1 MGKTILR
8 LFKDLWSDGYKIFGA
23 IAPLA
28 SLGFTISKAL
38 EVHLSLRNISYAW
51 AFAPM
56 LAWIF
61 VAYVRRWLAY
71 RGVEN
76 KLAEVLN
83 AGDLEYEQHIRGII
97 IGYGNDLQKAL
108 RRLLKT
114 RNANNLTSQEWE
126 RFFKDCLIDS
136 PSNNRGPV
144 KAELRGIVGRVLDEL
159 GA

>member
-1 MGKTILR
+1 VISTS
-8 LFKDLWSDGYKIFGA
+8 FSGA
-23 IAPLA
+23 PASTNRGLA
-28 SLGFTISKAL
+28 D
-38 EVHLSLRNISYAW
+38 VH
-51 AFAPM
+51 FAD
-56 LAWIF
+56 IE
-61 VAYVRRWLAY
+61 AYGVERLAY

-83 AGDLEYEQHIRGII
+83 AGDLEYEQNIRGII